1 VVFSDSS
8 FFKSIYMIVM
18 KTNIS
23 ESPVKII
30 RGFTTWKGSL
40 NRLGATILMLSVFLF
55 SSNSSKAYI
64 SYSEDFEGGPAGW
77 TGTFVW
83 TGADV
88 CAGNYAMMDDF
99 SSTDL
104 TGNLNSPFIGFNFAG
119 NHAIMLSFD
128 YKVVDGL
135 IGAPANFGTIQ
146 VQYASNSGGPWTTV
160 YTIDSQNHVVSAS
173 CEKVHVP
180 LFYPG
185 ITNLYF
191 RFLVTWANG
200 TFDVIIDNLLVGNVC
215 LDENF
220 LKACWGVFAPHTFY
234 YGLSQ
239 WYWIKAKVA
248 GGNVGTYIWTTSS
261 SGSIKPSGNG
271 DYAVYL
277 FEPTGPTVVTLN
289 ISFSPTCY
297 YILDFPI
304 AWDNQYFAYKV
315 GNTIYVKICENGISK
330 DVAWSEARTKV
341 CGGLA
346 TLGYCTPKTDLVS
359 SEILTMEVF
368 PNPTNGELMINLA
381 NSQSNSTI
389 SIYDLNSNIVLFEN
403 IETVE
408 GQFSKVFDLSYLPNG
423 LYFIQL
429 NDGKAILTEKVVIS
443 H

>member
-1 VVFSDSS
+1 
-8 FFKSIYMIVM
+8 
-18 KTNIS
+18 
-23 ESPVKII
+23 
-30 RGFTTWKGSL
+30 
-40 NRLGATILMLSVFLF
+40 
-55 SSNSSKAYI
+55 
-64 SYSEDFEGGPAGW
+64 
-77 TGTFVW
+77 
-83 TGADV
+83 
-88 CAGNYAMMDDF
+88 
-99 SSTDL
+99 
-104 TGNLNSPFIGFNFAG
+104 
-119 NHAIMLSFD
+119 MLSFD

-173 CEKVHVP
+173 CERVHVP

-200 TFDVIIDNLLVGNVC
+200 TFDVIIDNVLVGNVC

-248 GGNVGTYIWTTSS
+248 GGNVGTYNWTTSS

-277 FEPTGPTVVTLN
+277 FEPTGPTVVTLTFYFGLN
-289 ISFSPTCY
+289 CY

-315 GNTIYVKICENGISK
+315 KNTPYIKICENGISK
-330 DVAWSEARTKV
+330 DVPWSEAKTKV

-346 TLGYCTPKTDLVS
+346 TLGYCTPKTDELAPAN
-359 SEILTMEVF
+359 LRMEVF
-368 PNPTNGELMINLA
+368 PNPTNGELFVNLT
-381 NSQSNSTI
+381 NVESSSTI
-389 SIYDLNSNIVLFEN
+389 SIFDLNSNLVLFEN
-403 IETVE
+403 IKAID
-408 GQFSKVFDLSYLPNG
+408 GQFSKVLDLSYLPNG